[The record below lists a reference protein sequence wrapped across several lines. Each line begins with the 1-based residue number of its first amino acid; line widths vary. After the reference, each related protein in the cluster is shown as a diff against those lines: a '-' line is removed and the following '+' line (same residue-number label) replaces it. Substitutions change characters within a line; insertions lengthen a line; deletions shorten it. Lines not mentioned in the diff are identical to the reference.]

1 MCQFSKFGIC
11 VPLRNKEAITVA
23 KALVDHVFLK
33 WGMAHCLLTDQ
44 GSEFEAEL
52 LAELAKIL
60 GITRLRTSAYS
71 PQANG
76 AVESWHRTLNS
87 MFAKCVRTDQKDW
100 SDWLPYI
107 VFCYNAAEHSATKF
121 SPFFVF
127 TGRTPI
133 WTVDLIT
140 LPDNVKASESVP
152 EYVANVAN
160 KLEKAYD
167 VVRTNLAKA
176 G

>member
-1 MCQFSKFGIC
+1 M
-11 VPLRNKEAITVA
+11 NKEAITVA

-44 GSEFEAEL
+44 CSEFEAEL
-52 LAELAKIL
+52 LAELADIL

-76 AVESWHRTLNS
+76 AVESWHRTLNA

-100 SDWLPYI
+100 SDWLTYI

-121 SPFFVF
+121 SPCFVF

-133 WTVDLIT
+133 
-140 LPDNVKASESVP
+140 
-152 EYVANVAN
+152 
-160 KLEKAYD
+160 
-167 VVRTNLAKA
+167 
-176 G
+176 